1 MNAYDLKKYIKFTL
15 LCIAVVIG
23 VVTLYVSRNLVKK
36 LEVEEQKKMYLW
48 ARAIEIIS
56 DPETDPNADLEFHS
70 EVIKSNTTI
79 PAILVDDREEVL
91 RDINLDSS
99 KRKSKTYLK
108 KKIAEFAAER
118 NPIIIKVSKN
128 LVHKAYYGNSTVLIQ
143 LRRFPYFI
151 LGVVSMFI
159 MVAYFAFSF
168 SRRAEQNQVWVGLAK
183 ETAHQLGTP
192 ISSLMGWIEFV
203 DESIEEVPAN
213 ATMEMRKDIDRLNI
227 ITERFSKIG
236 SMPELKPLIV
246 NEVLKQ
252 TIDYMRR
259 RVGKNVV
266 FDVQIPDEEMSC
278 GINYNLFGWVIE
290 NLIKNSIDAMDGLG
304 ILVFKLTSRNNKVI
318 IDITDSGKGIPRNKF
333 KTVFKPGYTTKKRGW
348 GLGLSLAR
356 RIIVNYHRGQIFV
369 KDSIP
374 GQSTTFRIILN
385 RIS

>member
-1 MNAYDLKKYIKFTL
+1 MNAYDLKKYIKFAL
-15 LCIAVVIG
+15 LVVAFVIG
-23 VVTLYVSRNLVKK
+23 IVTLYVSRNLVKK
-36 LEVEEQKKMYLW
+36 LEIEEQKKMYQW

-56 DPETDPNADLEFHS
+56 DPEMDPNADLEFHS

-79 PAILVDDREEVL
+79 PAILVDENGLVL

-99 KRKSKTYLK
+99 RRKSANYLK
-108 KKIAEFAAER
+108 EKIAEFASER
-118 NPIIIKVSKN
+118 NPIIINIGSN
-128 LVHKAYYGNSTVLIQ
+128 LTHKAYYGNSSVLIQ

-151 LGVVSMFI
+151 LGVVGVFI
-159 MVAYFAFSF
+159 LVAYFAFSF
-168 SRRAEQNQVWVGLAK
+168 SRSAEQNQVWVGLAK

-203 DESIEEVPAN
+203 DETMEEIPAN
-213 ATMEMRKDIDRLNI
+213 ATMEMRKDIERLNI

-236 SMPELKPLIV
+236 STPELKPLIV
-246 NEVLKQ
+246 NEALRQ

-266 FDVQIPDEEMSC
+266 FDVQIPAEEMNC

-304 ILVFKLTSRNNKVI
+304 ILVFTMTSKNNKVI
-318 IDITDSGKGIPRNKF
+318 IDVTDSGKGIPRNKF
-333 KTVFKPGYTTKKRGW
+333 QTVFKPGYTTKKRGW

-356 RIIVNYHRGQIFV
+356 RIIVNYHKGQIFV
-369 KDSIP
+369 KESIP

-385 RIS
+385 RIL